1 MGAVVD
7 IDKMKVGRKGSGKHW
22 TKEEVAK
29 REAAAKKTKPK
40 KKINLRMP
48 DWLDEEAAKIWKK
61 TTKDMKQYDI
71 LEKLD
76 EDTLAAYCDAVARY
90 KDATEKARGN
100 MVTVNMQGTE
110 SVSAYVKAAQ
120 SYSRLILAYAEKLG
134 LTANARARLA
144 KKIAEEE
151 VDPNGELFD

>member
-7 IDKMKVGRKGSGKHW
+7 IDKMKVGRRGSGKHW
-22 TKEEVAK
+22 TKEEHSK
-29 REAAAKKTKPK
+29 REAAAKKLKPA

-48 DWLDEEAAKIWKK
+48 DWLDDEAAKVWKK
-61 TTKDMKQYDI
+61 TIKDMKQYEI

-90 KDATEKARGN
+90 KEATEQARGN

-110 SVSAYVKAAQ
+110 SVSAYVKASQ
-120 SYSRLILAYAEKLG
+120 SYMRLILAYAEKLG
-134 LTANARARLA
+134 LTANSRARLA
-144 KKIAEEE
+144 KKIADEE
-151 VDPNGELFD
+151 VDPNGEFFD